1 MALIQ
6 KRYSIFK
13 INEEDDK
20 LELFFDDTYIS
31 EWEALQELNKCNI
44 SIDFKFVILQT
55 YKVLNI
61 DNQELKFTI
70 D

>member
-13 INEEDDK
+13 INEDDK

-44 SIDFKFVILQT
+44 SVDFKFVILQT
-55 YKVLNI
+55 YKVLNT

>member
-6 KRYSIFK
+6 KKYSIFK
-13 INEEDDK
+13 INEDDK

-44 SIDFKFVILQT
+44 SVDFKFVILQT
-55 YKVLNI
+55 YKVLNT

>member
-6 KRYSIFK
+6 KRYSIFQV
-13 INEEDDK
+13 NEDGI
-20 LELFFDDTYIS
+20 LEQYYDDTYIS
-31 EWEALQELNKCNI
+31 EFEALQELNKTNLKQ
-44 SIDFKFVILQT
+44 DFKFIILPT
-55 YKVLNI
+55 YKILNI